1 MLQLVQAQ
9 QAGFQAVLI
18 PEVTTGGVV
27 HLMVPVANL
36 VAVALLDILAMEAL
50 EAPALAVAVA
60 AAEEEEEE
68 AVIVILA
75 DLVAAA
81 V

>member
-1 MLQLVQAQ
+1 
-9 QAGFQAVLI
+9 
-18 PEVTTGGVV
+18 
-27 HLMVPVANL
+27 MVPVANL